1 MVILPTTAVDF
12 KSCPLNDYPLNYT
25 LKNLTIISFIM
36 IISGLIN
43 LHGKNRETMANTAQ
57 AKKRARQAEKSRI
70 RNAGQRSNLR
80 TFIKK
85 IIAAVRSGDKEKA
98 QAAYNTA
105 VPIIDSAVNKGI
117 IHKNKASR
125 SKSRL
130 NSKVKSIA

>member
-1 MVILPTTAVDF
+1 
-12 KSCPLNDYPLNYT
+12 
-25 LKNLTIISFIM
+25 
-36 IISGLIN
+36 
-43 LHGKNRETMANTAQ
+43 MANTAQ
-57 AKKRARQAEKSRI
+57 AKKRAKQAEKSRV

-85 IIAAVRSGDKEKA
+85 VIAAVNVGDKEKA

-105 VPIIDSAVNKGI
+105 VPVIDSAVTKGL

-130 NSKVKSIA
+130 NAKVKALA

>member
-1 MVILPTTAVDF
+1 
-12 KSCPLNDYPLNYT
+12 
-25 LKNLTIISFIM
+25 
-36 IISGLIN
+36 
-43 LHGKNRETMANTAQ
+43 
-57 AKKRARQAEKSRI
+57 AKQAEKSRI

-85 IIAAVRSGDKEKA
+85 VIAAVNAGDKEKA
-98 QAAYNTA
+98 LAAYQTA

-130 NSKVKSIA
+130 NAKVKSLF